1 MTNQLVVGGLYLLPN
16 DNRPSWLLAA
26 DEVQVFYDVW
36 WDHTNNWSLRSSN
49 ARTIFPR
56 CFAPSLISKGSQIG
70 YEEISIEE
78 ISKYKLNLPMKF
90 CRFSNFH
97 WGLQPFGTMEEFATH
112 CNKLELRLSNEMI
125 LSEPKILINAKGPT
139 GGMKSGV
146 MIEAKNGKWFSE
158 TELLWQAYNIQAK
171 FKNNI
176 QEGVGIHRLGWEK
189 KVASYYIG
197 GYYDDADYLRMYE
210 NMHTTSDAHKQA

>member
-16 DNRPSWLLAA
+16 DNGPSWLLAA

-36 WDHTNNWSLRSSN
+36 WTHTNNWSLRSSD
-49 ARTIFPR
+49 ARRIFHRYYSPN
-56 CFAPSLISKGSQIG
+56 LISKGKQIG

-78 ISKYKLNLPMKF
+78 IRKYKLNLPMNF
-90 CRFSNFH
+90 CRFSNFQ
-97 WGLQPFGTMEEFATH
+97 WGLHPFSSLDEFDSH
-112 CNKLELRLSNEMI
+112 CNKLGLELSNEMI
-125 LSEPKILINAKGPT
+125 LAEPKILINAKGPT
-139 GGMKSGV
+139 GGLKSGV
-146 MIEAKNGKWFSE
+146 MIEARNGMWFSE
-158 TELLWQAYNIQAK
+158 KELLWQAYNIQAK

-197 GYYDDADYLRMYE
+197 GYYDNAGFLRMYE
-210 NMHTTSDAHKQA
+210 NMHTTSDAHKQG